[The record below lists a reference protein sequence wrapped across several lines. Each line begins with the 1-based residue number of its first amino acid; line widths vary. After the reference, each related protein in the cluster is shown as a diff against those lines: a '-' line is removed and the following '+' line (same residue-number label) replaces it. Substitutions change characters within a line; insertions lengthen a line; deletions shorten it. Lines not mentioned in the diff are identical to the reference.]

1 MIRVA
6 AVLIA
11 ALLFLGPDV
20 AVPEPARAGEPPTP
34 ADLRPDIE
42 WRRIPFGAQR
52 KRQMAAYSLR
62 HNGQRTY
69 RLTDPKAIV
78 EHYTDGTSFDAAWNH
93 FAANGPHLGER
104 PGVCAHFL
112 IDTDGTISQLVN
124 LGIRC
129 RHAIGMNWTAIGIEH
144 VGTSARKVM
153 GNDAMM
159 RSSRRLT
166 VWLMARFRISWGD
179 VIGHAEIL
187 ESRFH
192 RERYASWRCLTHADF
207 DHDEMRKYRRRL
219 KGLARDL
226 GVPIGAGP
234 RWVDSGC

>member
-1 MIRVA
+1 MTRA
-6 AVLIA
+6 AAIVVA
-11 ALLFLGPDV
+11 ALLFLGSDV
-20 AVPEPARAGEPPTP
+20 ALPEPAHAGEPPNP
-34 ADLRPDIE
+34 SDLRPDIE
-42 WRRIPFGAQR
+42 WRRIPFGPQR
-52 KRQMAAYSLR
+52 KRQTAAYSMR
-62 HNGQRTY
+62 HYGERTY
-69 RLTDPKAIV
+69 RLTHPRVIV
-78 EHYTDGTSFDAAWNH
+78 EHYTGGTSFDPAWNH
-93 FAANGPHLGER
+93 FAANGLHLGER

-112 IDTDGTISQLVN
+112 IDTDGTIHQLVN

-144 VGTSARKVM
+144 VGTSARRVL

-166 VWLMARFRISWGD
+166 VWLMARFGISWGN

-192 RERYASWRCLTHADF
+192 RERYASWRCRTHADL
-207 DHDEMRKYRRRL
+207 DHHEMRKYRRRL

-226 GVPIGAGP
+226 GVPVGAGP

>member
-1 MIRVA
+1 MIRIA
-6 AVLIA
+6 AVLVA

-20 AVPEPARAGEPPTP
+20 AVPEPARSGEPPTP
-34 ADLRPDIE
+34 ADLRPTSSGGGSRSAPSASAR
-42 WRRIPFGAQR
+42 WPRYSRRH
-52 KRQMAAYSLR
+52 Y
-62 HNGQRTY
+62 GQRTY
-69 RLTDPKAIV
+69 RLTDPKVIV
-78 EHYTDGTSFDAAWNH
+78 EHYTDGTSFDSAWNH

-166 VWLMARFRISWGD
+166 VWLMARFGISWGN

-219 KGLARDL
+219 KGLAGDL